1 MYKYV
6 ESPIDNLTTINE
18 VQKPFKFKSGFS
30 KRKSNSKLS
39 HKEHQLDIRLR
50 HNDLQY
56 ALCVELANEYG
67 KQNIAEEVPNGA
79 GGFIDVVR
87 RIDSNFVFYEIKTS
101 ASPRS
106 CIREAIGQLLEYS
119 YWPNTVEPKE
129 IIVVGPN
136 ALDPDGVEYLN
147 KLRDS
152 FSLPIEY
159 KHVELIE
166 DVNSS

>member
-1 MYKYV
+1 M
-6 ESPIDNLTTINE
+6 
-18 VQKPFKFKSGFS
+18 
-30 KRKSNSKLS
+30 
-39 HKEHQLDIRLR
+39 
-50 HNDLQY
+50 
-56 ALCVELANEYG
+56 
-67 KQNIAEEVPNGA
+67 
-79 GGFIDVVR
+79 
-87 RIDSNFVFYEIKTS
+87 FYEIKTS

-166 DVNSS
+166 DVSSS